1 MKVYQNLI
9 ELVGNTPMLR
19 LNNMEKTNNLTGEI
33 YAKLEKYNPAGS
45 VKDRAALEII
55 EDAERKGIL
64 KPGATIIEPTSGNT
78 GIGLAFIARLKG
90 YKVILTM
97 PSSMSEERIKVL
109 KAYGAEVV
117 LTDAVLG
124 MQGSLDKADEILKQ
138 TPGAIIAGQFTNP
151 ANVNAHYKTTGPEI
165 WEDMDGNI
173 DVFIASVGTG
183 GTLTGTAKY
192 LKEKNKD
199 IKIVAVEPAESPLI
213 SKGIAGQHGI
223 QGIGANFIPEILD
236 RNIIDEVY
244 TVTTDEAYQSSR
256 EVAQKEGLLV
266 GISSGSVID
275 AAKHYAKNNKKVVII
290 LPDSGERYLST
301 ELYK

>member
-55 EDAERKGIL
+55 EDAERKEIL

-266 GISSGSVID
+266 GISSGSVIA

>member
-117 LTDAVLG
+117 LTDAALG

-223 QGIGANFIPEILD
+223 QGIGANFIPKILD

-266 GISSGSVID
+266 GISSGSVIA

>member
-1 MKVYQNLI
+1 MRVYQNLI
-9 ELVGNTPMLR
+9 ELVGNTPILR
-19 LNNMEKTNNLTGEI
+19 LNNVEKTNNLTGEI

-55 EDAERKGIL
+55 EDAERRGIL

-117 LTDAVLG
+117 LTDAALG

-213 SKGIAGQHGI
+213 SKGIARQHGI

-256 EVAQKEGLLV
+256 EVAQKDGLLV
-266 GISSGSVID
+266 GISSGSVIA

>member
-1 MKVYQNLI
+1 MRVYQNLI
-9 ELVGNTPMLR
+9 ELVGNTPILR

-117 LTDAVLG
+117 LTDAALG

-183 GTLTGTAKY
+183 GTLTGIAKY

-266 GISSGSVID
+266 GISSGSVIA

>member
-55 EDAERKGIL
+55 EDAERRGIL

-266 GISSGSVID
+266 GISSGSVIA

>member
-109 KAYGAEVV
+109 KAYGAEVI
-117 LTDAVLG
+117 LTDAALG

-183 GTLTGTAKY
+183 GTLTGIAKY

>member
-117 LTDAVLG
+117 LTDAALG

-244 TVTTDEAYQSSR
+244 TVTTDEAYESSR

-266 GISSGSVID
+266 GISSGSVIA

>member
-1 MKVYQNLI
+1 MRVYQNLI
-9 ELVGNTPMLR
+9 ELVGNTPILR

-55 EDAERKGIL
+55 EDAERRGIL

>member
-213 SKGIAGQHGI
+213 SKGIARQHGI

-244 TVTTDEAYQSSR
+244 TVTSDEAYQTSR

>member
-1 MKVYQNLI
+1 MRVYQNLI
-9 ELVGNTPMLR
+9 ELVGNTPILR
-19 LNNMEKTNNLTGEI
+19 LNNVEKTNNLTGEI

-55 EDAERKGIL
+55 EDAERRGIL

-266 GISSGSVID
+266 GISSGSVIA

>member
-1 MKVYQNLI
+1 MRVYQNLI
-9 ELVGNTPMLR
+9 ELVGNTPILR

-55 EDAERKGIL
+55 EDAERRGIL

-117 LTDAVLG
+117 LTDAALG

-244 TVTTDEAYQSSR
+244 TVTTDESYESSR

-266 GISSGSVID
+266 GISSGSVIT

>member
-109 KAYGAEVV
+109 KAYGAEVI
-117 LTDAVLG
+117 LTDAALG

>member
-1 MKVYQNLI
+1 MRVYQNLI
-9 ELVGNTPMLR
+9 ELVGNTPILR

-55 EDAERKGIL
+55 EDAERRGIL

-151 ANVNAHYKTTGPEI
+151 ANVNAHYKTTGPKI

-266 GISSGSVID
+266 GISSGSVIA

>member
-117 LTDAVLG
+117 LTDAALG

>member
-1 MKVYQNLI
+1 MRVYQNLI
-9 ELVGNTPMLR
+9 ELVGNTPILR

-55 EDAERKGIL
+55 EDAERRGIL

-117 LTDAVLG
+117 LTDAALG

-266 GISSGSVID
+266 GISSGSVIA

>member
-1 MKVYQNLI
+1 MRVYQNLI

-55 EDAERKGIL
+55 EDAERRGIL

-117 LTDAVLG
+117 LTDAALG

-266 GISSGSVID
+266 GISSGSVIA

>member
-117 LTDAVLG
+117 LTDAALG

-183 GTLTGTAKY
+183 GTLTGIAKY

-266 GISSGSVID
+266 GISSGSVIT

>member
-1 MKVYQNLI
+1 MRVYQNLI
-9 ELVGNTPMLR
+9 ELVGNTPILR

-55 EDAERKGIL
+55 EDAERRGIL

-117 LTDAVLG
+117 LTDAALG

-138 TPGAIIAGQFTNP
+138 IPGAIIAGQFTNP
-151 ANVNAHYKTTGPEI
+151 ANVDAHYKTTGPEI

-236 RNIIDEVY
+236 RNMIDEVY
-244 TVTTDEAYQSSR
+244 TVTTDEAYESSR

-266 GISSGSVID
+266 GISSGSVIA

>member
-151 ANVNAHYKTTGPEI
+151 ANVDAHYKTTGPEI

-183 GTLTGTAKY
+183 GTLTGIAKY

-266 GISSGSVID
+266 GISSGSVIA

>member
-151 ANVNAHYKTTGPEI
+151 ANVDAHYKTTGPEI

>member
-1 MKVYQNLI
+1 MRVYQNLI
-9 ELVGNTPMLR
+9 ELVGNTPILR
-19 LNNMEKTNNLTGEI
+19 LNNVEKTNNLTGEI

-55 EDAERKGIL
+55 EDAERRGIL

-117 LTDAVLG
+117 LTDAALG

-266 GISSGSVID
+266 GISSGSVIA

>member
-1 MKVYQNLI
+1 MRVYQNLI
-9 ELVGNTPMLR
+9 ELVGNTPILR

-55 EDAERKGIL
+55 EDAERRGIL

-236 RNIIDEVY
+236 RNMIDEVY
-244 TVTTDEAYQSSR
+244 TVTTDEAYESSR

-266 GISSGSVID
+266 GISSGSVIA

>member
-117 LTDAVLG
+117 LTDAALG

-151 ANVNAHYKTTGPEI
+151 ANVDAHYKTTGPEI

-244 TVTTDEAYQSSR
+244 TVTTDESYESSR

-266 GISSGSVID
+266 GISSGSVIT

>member
-1 MKVYQNLI
+1 
-9 ELVGNTPMLR
+9 MLR
-19 LNNMEKTNNLTGEI
+19 LPTERHESKEDLMKLFKSKYDKLTREEVVDAI
-33 YAKLEKYNPAGS
+33 CQLEKELQGIES
-45 VKDRAALEII
+45 QLSEQQKRVDDLMVK
-55 EDAERKGIL
+55 
-64 KPGATIIEPTSGNT
+64 
-78 GIGLAFIARLKG
+78 
-90 YKVILTM
+90 
-97 PSSMSEERIKVL
+97 
-109 KAYGAEVV
+109 
-117 LTDAVLG
+117 
-124 MQGSLDKADEILKQ
+124 
-138 TPGAIIAGQFTNP
+138 GQ
-151 ANVNAHYKTTGPEI
+151 
-165 WEDMDGNI
+165 
-173 DVFIASVGTG
+173 
-183 GTLTGTAKY
+183 
-192 LKEKNKD
+192 KEKNKD

>member
-266 GISSGSVID
+266 GISSGSVIT

>member
-1 MKVYQNLI
+1 MRVYQNLI

-55 EDAERKGIL
+55 EDAERRGIL

-266 GISSGSVID
+266 GISSGSVIA

>member
-55 EDAERKGIL
+55 EDAERRGIL

-117 LTDAVLG
+117 LTDAALG

-183 GTLTGTAKY
+183 GTLTGIAKY

>member
-1 MKVYQNLI
+1 MRVYQNLI
-9 ELVGNTPMLR
+9 ELVGNTPILR
-19 LNNMEKTNNLTGEI
+19 LNNVEKTNNLTGEI

-55 EDAERKGIL
+55 EDAERRGIL
-64 KPGATIIEPTSGNT
+64 KPGAIIIEPTSGNT

-266 GISSGSVID
+266 GISSGSVIA

>member
-1 MKVYQNLI
+1 MRVYQNLI
-9 ELVGNTPMLR
+9 ELVGNTQILR
-19 LNNMEKTNNLTGEI
+19 LNNVEKTNNLTGEI

-55 EDAERKGIL
+55 EDAERRGIL

-199 IKIVAVEPAESPLI
+199 IKIVAVEPAEFPLI

-266 GISSGSVID
+266 GISSGSVIA

>member
-117 LTDAVLG
+117 LTDAALG

-151 ANVNAHYKTTGPEI
+151 ANVDAHYKTTGPEI

-244 TVTTDEAYQSSR
+244 TVTTDESYESSR

>member
-55 EDAERKGIL
+55 EDAERRGIL

-117 LTDAVLG
+117 LTDAALG

-151 ANVNAHYKTTGPEI
+151 ANVDAHYKTTGPEI

-183 GTLTGTAKY
+183 GTLTGIAKY

>member
-1 MKVYQNLI
+1 MRVYQNLI
-9 ELVGNTPMLR
+9 ELVGNTPILR
-19 LNNMEKTNNLTGEI
+19 LNNVEKTNNLTGEI
-33 YAKLEKYNPAGS
+33 YVKLEKYNPAGS

-55 EDAERKGIL
+55 EDAERRGIL

-266 GISSGSVID
+266 GISSGSVIA

>member
-117 LTDAVLG
+117 LTDAALG

-151 ANVNAHYKTTGPEI
+151 ANVDAHYKTTGPEI

-183 GTLTGTAKY
+183 GTLTGIAKY

>member
-1 MKVYQNLI
+1 MRVYQNLI
-9 ELVGNTPMLR
+9 ELVGNTPILR
-19 LNNMEKTNNLTGEI
+19 LNNVEKTNNLTGEI

-117 LTDAVLG
+117 LTDAALG

-244 TVTTDEAYQSSR
+244 TVTTDESYESSR

-266 GISSGSVID
+266 GISSGSVIT

>member
-1 MKVYQNLI
+1 MRVYQNLI
-9 ELVGNTPMLR
+9 ELVGNTPILR
-19 LNNMEKTNNLTGEI
+19 LNNVEKTNNLTGEI

-55 EDAERKGIL
+55 EDAERRGIL

-183 GTLTGTAKY
+183 GTLTGIAKY

-266 GISSGSVID
+266 GISSGSVIA